1 MRPKPLAKLSNDGDT
16 PELPEVSEMRI
27 YKLLAALYPSKACG
41 QDKIPNWMLEE
52 YAEFLAFSISR
63 IINLSL
69 KEQSL
74 LKIWK
79 FADVFPLP
87 KMKPLEDLKKQQI
100 PIHVHGKLQ
109 KSAWYTIT

>member
-1 MRPKPLAKLSNDGDT
+1 
-16 PELPEVSEMRI
+16 MRI
-27 YKLLAALYPSKACG
+27 YELLTALYPSKACG
-41 QDKIPNWMLEE
+41 QDKTPNWMLEE

-79 FADVFPLP
+79 FADVFPLT
-87 KMKPLEDLKKQQI
+87 KMKPLIPIHLKKQLI
-100 PIHVHGKLQ
+100 PIHDHGKFQ
-109 KSAWYTIT
+109 KSAWYTIK

>member
-1 MRPKPLAKLSNDGDT
+1 MLSFCDF
-16 PELPEVSEMRI
+16 P
-27 YKLLAALYPSKACG
+27 
-41 QDKIPNWMLEE
+41 
-52 YAEFLAFSISR
+52 ISR

-69 KEQSL
+69 KKQSL

-87 KMKPLEDLKKQQI
+87 KVKPVEDLKKQLI